1 MMLKR
6 GNAIAQITNGTNNT
20 ALDEK
25 KRNRRVSVKL
35 FKTAYFMTRK
45 KWAVK
50 ENFEYV
56 VKLTTQEIGDDEIQK
71 HLNENGKN
79 VTYLSHFSVEKILT
93 NLIEKELTLI
103 IYLQTVVFLSLSYEC
118 IQLAVFARLINSTI
132 HTAFEKFICVRKLGE
147 SKTAAIIIAD
157 LEEMFAE
164 KYINKTLIPFFALM
178 VQMQWMRSKMVCKE
192 KCSTYA
198 LYIICCNHWL
208 ALCLVNLIKE
218 SPKLQTVDMLL
229 LSIWKSF

>member
-79 VTYLSHFSVEKILT
+79 VTYLSHFSVE
-93 NLIEKELTLI
+93 
-103 IYLQTVVFLSLSYEC
+103 
-118 IQLAVFARLINSTI
+118 
-132 HTAFEKFICVRKLGE
+132 RK
-147 SKTAAIIIAD
+147 
-157 LEEMFAE
+157 
-164 KYINKTLIPFFALM
+164 Y
-178 VQMQWMRSKMVCKE
+178 
-192 KCSTYA
+192 
-198 LYIICCNHWL
+198 
-208 ALCLVNLIKE
+208 
-218 SPKLQTVDMLL
+218 
-229 LSIWKSF
+229 

>member
-1 MMLKR
+1 M
-6 GNAIAQITNGTNNT
+6 
-20 ALDEK
+20 
-25 KRNRRVSVKL
+25 
-35 FKTAYFMTRK
+35 
-45 KWAVK
+45 
-50 ENFEYV
+50 

-132 HTAFEKFICVRKLGE
+132 HTAFEKFIRVRKLGE

-178 VQMQWMRSKMVCKE
+178 VQMQ
-192 KCSTYA
+192 
-198 LYIICCNHWL
+198 
-208 ALCLVNLIKE
+208 
-218 SPKLQTVDMLL
+218 
-229 LSIWKSF
+229 